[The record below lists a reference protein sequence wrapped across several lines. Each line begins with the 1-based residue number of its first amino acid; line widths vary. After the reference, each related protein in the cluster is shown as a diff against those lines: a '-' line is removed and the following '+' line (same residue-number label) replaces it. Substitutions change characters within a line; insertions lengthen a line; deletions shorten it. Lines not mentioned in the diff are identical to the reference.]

1 LVECELVLPL
11 RGCRGGLAFLEKTL
25 RHGDMSKKGWGIE
38 RDRVLPAARVDL
50 GRSVRCGLGQE
61 EEK

>member
-1 LVECELVLPL
+1 
-11 RGCRGGLAFLEKTL
+11 
-25 RHGDMSKKGWGIE
+25 MSGRGIE

-61 EEK
+61 EEE